1 MKADLK
7 TATEDTFTTK
17 VRRQGG
23 TRIATLP
30 KKVLDDAG
38 IKDGDEVKVSSE
50 GDTIVI
56 RKSDDDHDAFM
67 EAHDYSMKRFR
78 KAYEDLAK

>member
-1 MKADLK
+1 MKSDLK
-7 TATEDTFTTK
+7 AGEGTFTTK

-30 KKVLDDAG
+30 KKVLDEAG
-38 IKDGDEVKVSSE
+38 IKDGDEVKVMSE
-50 GDTIVI
+50 GDTVVI

-67 EAHDYSMKRFR
+67 EAHEYSMKRFS
-78 KAYEDLAK
+78 KTYKDLAK